1 MRVRVK
7 LLGTFRGKT
16 PPTGALELA
25 DEATIAEALRA
36 LEISAPQVQAVA
48 VNGRIERDYG
58 RRLCGG
64 DELTVLPPVSGG
76 LACGYAMDSSS
87 A

>member
-7 LLGTFRGKT
+7 LLGTLREQNPSGSV
-16 PPTGALELA
+16 LDLS
-25 DEATIAEALRA
+25 DWATIADALRA

-48 VNGRIERDYG
+48 VNGRIERDYR
-58 RRLCGG
+58 RRLAGG

-76 LACGYAMDSSS
+76 VVIERPDI
-87 A
+87 